1 MIRGDLRNCVLCN
14 SKYSEGDPERGV
26 AANLPRV
33 LYCGDSLCE
42 NCITKQ
48 IQRASITDRVN
59 YQNVAACQV
68 VCPVCDVK
76 HIFKLT
82 KTGFLVCNDKYIKV
96 QDEKGPVN
104 FFPSSKINPT
114 TFQLDKDTLHLN
126 LMDSSI
132 SIPNSLVIRSLPVN
146 VELLELLKTTR
157 KV

>member
-68 VCPVCDVK
+68 VCPVCEG
-76 HIFKLT
+76 T
-82 KTGFLVCNDKYIKV
+82 KYALRDGAYYCIICQVFDRLC
-96 QDEKGPVN
+96 
-104 FFPSSKINPT
+104 
-114 TFQLDKDTLHLN
+114 L
-126 LMDSSI
+126 
-132 SIPNSLVIRSLPVN
+132 
-146 VELLELLKTTR
+146 
-157 KV
+157 